1 MLDEQY
7 LVEHRAMSLGLEVR
21 ASCPGVFATLQNKCH
36 ARSPTTASFADKAK
50 RELEN
55 CADVKGIVQFARTL
69 SGITR

>member
-55 CADVKGIVQFARTL
+55 
-69 SGITR
+69 